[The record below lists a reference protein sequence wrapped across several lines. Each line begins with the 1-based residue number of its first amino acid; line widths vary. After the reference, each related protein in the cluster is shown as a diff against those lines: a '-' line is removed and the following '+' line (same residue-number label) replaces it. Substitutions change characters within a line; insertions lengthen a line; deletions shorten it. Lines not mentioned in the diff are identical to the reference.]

1 MAEFIILSSNSSIS
15 DYRYHQEWQKYV
27 ISVLLV
33 IWSFSR
39 KIKEFIAKT
48 CNYIID
54 SRPRPSNQEKVI
66 LRKPDTAFVR
76 FVVNCEGI
84 SLL

>member
-1 MAEFIILSSNSSIS
+1 MTEFIISSSNPSIY
-15 DYRYHQEWQKYV
+15 DYIDLQEWQKYV

-48 CNYIID
+48 YNYIID
-54 SRPRPSNQEKVI
+54 SRPRPSNQENVI
-66 LRKPDTAFVR
+66 L
-76 FVVNCEGI
+76 
-84 SLL
+84 

>member
-1 MAEFIILSSNSSIS
+1 MTEFIILSSNPSIY
-15 DYRYHQEWQKYV
+15 DYIDLQAWQKCV

-48 CNYIID
+48 YNYIID
-54 SRPRPSNQEKVI
+54 SRPRPSNQENVI
-66 LRKPDTAFVR
+66 LRKPGTAFVR

-84 SLL
+84 SIL